1 MIAYF
6 ILGLVVLFCLYVV
19 MRWFIEAEPKD
30 IVRILKWSGL
40 IVFLLLIVWLLVSG
54 RLGWAFAAAPVLFVW
69 FRRLHTLFNVGQTAR
84 RWYQKGAQKQNER
97 RHTSSQGAMTRE
109 EAWEILGLQE
119 GASRADIQEA
129 YRRLIAQLHPD
140 KGGSDYLAAKINQA
154 RDLLLND

>member
-19 MRWFIEAEPKD
+19 MRWFIEADPKD
-30 IVRILKWSGL
+30 IIRILKWLAL
-40 IVFLLLIVWLLVSG
+40 IVFLLLIIWLLVSG
-54 RLGWAFAAAPVLFVW
+54 RLGWAFAAAPALFVW
-69 FRRLHTLFNVGQTAR
+69 FRRLRTLFNVGQTAR
-84 RWYQKGAQKQNER
+84 SWYRKGEQKQNEQR
-97 RHTSSQGAMTRE
+97 DTASQGPMTRE
-109 EAWEILGLQE
+109 EALEILGLQE